1 MEKVIVWGAGR
12 KGRGFLGDIFSSCAR
27 VVFVDREPELI
38 RTLRQ
43 EKKYTL
49 YQFPGRGEA
58 YKKEVT
64 GFEAFLDDEDQVEK
78 EMVFAD
84 VVALCVYLEEMPAA
98 VKRISRGLM
107 RRWRENPHSPMDLIV
122 GANSVCFGPKL
133 EAMFLNE
140 LPEEL
145 GPWFQEK
152 VGVVEALLRRT
163 CVDPDPET
171 AKREALSVRTNG
183 FPELVLD
190 ARAAKISYPQ
200 CPKFKLST
208 NMHMEE
214 VRKIYT
220 YNLMHAVYAY
230 RGGQKGYTY
239 IYQCREDPEIE
250 EAAQQAYRQSCQ
262 ALQMEYQIREEEM
275 REYEKTLQAYVV
287 TPALEDQVQR
297 TGYNPLRK
305 LGRGERIL
313 GPALLCER
321 HGLPMEGILE
331 TAAYALWYY
340 HEKDPF
346 SIEMRE
352 MIERK
357 GIEAAV
363 NQICQ
368 LEEHPHVC
376 QSICFLY
383 RGLAGRGRLI

>member
-1 MEKVIVWGAGR
+1 M
-12 KGRGFLGDIFSSCAR
+12 LC
-27 VVFVDREPELI
+27 
-38 RTLRQ
+38 
-43 EKKYTL
+43 
-49 YQFPGRGEA
+49 
-58 YKKEVT
+58 
-64 GFEAFLDDEDQVEK
+64 
-78 EMVFAD
+78 VFAD

-190 ARAAKISYPQ
+190 A
-200 CPKFKLST
+200 
-208 NMHMEE
+208 
-214 VRKIYT
+214 
-220 YNLMHAVYAY
+220 
-230 RGGQKGYTY
+230 
-239 IYQCREDPEIE
+239 EDPEIE

-383 RGLAGRGRLI
+383 RGLAGRERLI

>member
-1 MEKVIVWGAGR
+1 M
-12 KGRGFLGDIFSSCAR
+12 LC
-27 VVFVDREPELI
+27 
-38 RTLRQ
+38 
-43 EKKYTL
+43 
-49 YQFPGRGEA
+49 
-58 YKKEVT
+58 
-64 GFEAFLDDEDQVEK
+64 
-78 EMVFAD
+78 VFAD

-190 ARAAKISYPQ
+190 A
-200 CPKFKLST
+200 
-208 NMHMEE
+208 
-214 VRKIYT
+214 
-220 YNLMHAVYAY
+220 
-230 RGGQKGYTY
+230 
-239 IYQCREDPEIE
+239 EDPEIE

-383 RGLAGRGRLI
+383 RGLAGRGRLIKSAASKGLGKTHGQDAGSKQRLVIPGNLLYNERRKFRAMGKRSRTLLPGADKTEGEGTWKSRIARSW